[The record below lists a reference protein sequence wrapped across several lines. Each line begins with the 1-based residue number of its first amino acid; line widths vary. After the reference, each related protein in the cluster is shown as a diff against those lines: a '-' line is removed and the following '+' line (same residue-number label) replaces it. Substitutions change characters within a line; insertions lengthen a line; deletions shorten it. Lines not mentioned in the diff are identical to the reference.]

1 MINTMKDEAE
11 TRKNLRKTALEA
23 PKTSGVYLWK
33 DETGQIIYVG
43 KAKSLKHRL
52 SSYFSSN
59 RDIKTRI
66 LVSRAHSLEYITCE
80 NEYEALLLE
89 NTLIKQHSPRYNINL
104 KDGKTYPVIKITN
117 EDFPRV
123 FRTRRVL
130 DDGAS
135 YFGPFPN
142 LPAIDGF
149 LDFVKRNYRIRQCRI
164 LKKRSVP
171 CLYYHI
177 GRCSA
182 PCAGKI
188 DKEGYRAS
196 IDEIAALLAGND
208 DEGIIRIETMMKDAA
223 KALEFEKAA
232 RIRDGMKALESLQ
245 EQNAVVD
252 MDGEARD
259 YVAWASEGIMITFA
273 VIRMRSGKCVGR
285 DLYRARSLKDEEEV
299 LQEFLAAYYQD
310 PAQVP
315 PRIFVPTASGLGLAE
330 RWLRDALGAQT
341 SIEAIEAP
349 RLETA
354 EEEAAEPT
362 SGWERRHAAAIAMA
376 YFNAKEDAG
385 RRLKEHGDYPALE
398 ELKTILS
405 LPGIPSRIE
414 GFDIAHIGGRLPVAS
429 LITFRDGNPYRKGYR
444 YFRLRST
451 DGVID
456 DFASMREAASRRYTR
471 LLNEEAELPD
481 LILIDGGI
489 GQVNAVRSVLDSLKI
504 DIPIVGLAKRDEELY
519 VPGNPNPLQLPKRS
533 DALRL
538 LQRVRDETHR
548 FATGKNQRLRTKE
561 NVTLDYQSLPGVG
574 PKKAAAIL
582 KRYGPL
588 EDFVKA
594 VSTDGGRD
602 GLAALLRI
610 GKEAARDISLAAEA
624 LAVERKG
631 NVARRAA
638 ASEASRGASR
648 DTASDATRGTGATQ
662 GPGPTSDGIAEL
674 ARLAGESGMGDE
686 SPETTQ

>member
-164 LKKRSVP
+164 LKKRAVP

-196 IDEIAALLAGND
+196 IDEIAALLSGNGE
-208 DEGIIRIETMMKDAA
+208 EGVSRIETMMKDAA

-299 LQEFLAAYYQD
+299 LQEFLAAYYRD

-315 PRIFVPTASGLGLAE
+315 PRIFVPTASGLSLAE
-330 RWLRDALGAQT
+330 LWLRDALGAQT
-341 SIEAIEAP
+341 SIEAIETP
-349 RLETA
+349 KPGTGA
-354 EEEAAEPT
+354 EGATEEAAEPS

-519 VPGNPNPLQLPKRS
+519 VPGNPTPMQLPKRS

-574 PKKAAAIL
+574 PKKATAIL
-582 KRYGPL
+582 KRYGAL
-588 EDFVKA
+588 EDFAKA
-594 VSTDGGRD
+594 VSTDEGRA
-602 GLAALLRI
+602 GLASLLKI
-610 GKEAARDISLAAEA
+610 GAEAAREIALAAEK
-624 LAVERKG
+624 LLVEREDT
-631 NVARRAA
+631 VARRAA
-638 ASEASRGASR
+638 PTTVS
-648 DTASDATRGTGATQ
+648 
-662 GPGPTSDGIAEL
+662 TSDGIAEL

-686 SPETTQ
+686 SPETTQQ